1 MAAGVEAKGWTY
13 GGVPQRAEH
22 RLLAP
27 WGWSLGEGGVWS
39 TGMSVISSQLENTA
53 SGVNEIPK
61 SQKK

>member
-27 WGWSLGEGGVWS
+27 WGWSLGEAVMMVYGG
-39 TGMSVISSQLENTA
+39 L
-53 SGVNEIPK
+53 
-61 SQKK
+61 